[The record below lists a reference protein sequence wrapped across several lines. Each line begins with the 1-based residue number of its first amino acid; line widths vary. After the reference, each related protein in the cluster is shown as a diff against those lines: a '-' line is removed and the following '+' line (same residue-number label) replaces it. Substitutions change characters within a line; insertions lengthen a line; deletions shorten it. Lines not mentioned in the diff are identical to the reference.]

1 MGRMGIG
8 PKHLPLARHLLTQ
21 TSDLDEARERVAR
34 VFCDHKLAYV
44 YPKRRLNMRQHVV
57 HFGNMALSYITY
69 GCDVSIDPGKL
80 STFFLVHFIPSG
92 RCQIQVGR
100 DELIG
105 STTTGSVTSPT
116 LPMRMRWDAECGH
129 LVLKINRLPLERHL
143 SHLLGEAATRPIEFA
158 PELDLRCGLG
168 ASLRRLVEFVADEL
182 DRDDSLLGSPLGVT
196 SIEQALMS
204 DLLAAQPNN
213 YTAAFTRRAQPAA
226 PRHVIRAE
234 ELIRSHPELPITI
247 GDLTSASGVSAR
259 ALYEGFRRFRGTTPM
274 AMLRLVRLE
283 RVRAELQCA
292 DPTEKIADIAFKWG
306 IAHLGRFAAEY
317 RERFGELPSETLG
330 RAR

>member
-1 MGRMGIG
+1 
-8 PKHLPLARHLLTQ
+8 
-21 TSDLDEARERVAR
+21 
-34 VFCDHKLAYV
+34 
-44 YPKRRLNMRQHVV
+44 
-57 HFGNMALSYITY
+57 
-69 GCDVSIDPGKL
+69 
-80 STFFLVHFIPSG
+80 
-92 RCQIQVGR
+92 
-100 DELIG
+100 
-105 STTTGSVTSPT
+105 
-116 LPMRMRWDAECGH
+116 MRMRWDAECGH

-182 DRDDSLLGSPLGVT
+182 NRDDSLLGSPLGVT

-274 AMLRLVRLE
+274 AMLRS
-283 RVRAELQCA
+283 A
-292 DPTEKIADIAFKWG
+292 DLRTHKA
-306 IAHLGRFAAEY
+306 
-317 RERFGELPSETLG
+317 
-330 RAR
+330 